1 MADIQ
6 IIDEGNIIEIIQ
18 GRDLTVVLPVQNGI
32 EIEQYKFIQ
41 LADTPKSYEDA
52 AGKTLR
58 VNTEGNAI
66 VFDKTYSSF
75 LDLTDTPRTYEN
87 SAGQIVAVNSSGT
100 GLRFIN
106 YSSGDINIENFTQ
119 LADVPNTYADKANYL
134 VAVNNN
140 ADGLTFITKDDLLP
154 TQANVKPGSY
164 KYPVV
169 VINNKGIITSI
180 KEGSPF
186 EFDPFKENRLL
197 IGDGTT
203 TPAQLS
209 EGRAHQV
216 LGTSIT
222 DTPEWT
228 FLDRL
233 ISPEGKPLLIMD
245 DESEDDSSTLRILNS
260 KEKVILQ
267 PSNKQT
273 IILGNSNDTQISGN
287 LIIPDGSMLQGLG
300 GLKIDPYSGT
310 VGIEGVSA
318 DNYSG
323 RIKDNDFITKNW
335 YEKQQGS
342 VTRVS
347 SMIRTSDIDI
357 TSNTVTFPL
366 PAGCRVMEV
375 NFIMVNQFNN
385 EAALQ
390 ITNNQG
396 DILFNSSDSPYLTED
411 FKVFLNQQS
420 NTSSYKINIKIQN
433 YTYGHGSVFMSYFEG
448 IY

>member
-18 GRDLTVVLPVQNGI
+18 GRDLTVVLPIQNGI

-41 LADTPKSYEDA
+41 LADTPKSYEGT

-66 VFDKTYSSF
+66 IFDKTYSSF

-87 SAGQIVAVNSSGT
+87 SAGQLVAVNSSGT

-106 YSSGDINIENFTQ
+106 YSAGDINIENFTQ
-119 LADVPNTYADKANYL
+119 LADVPNTYDNKANYL

-154 TQANVKPGSY
+154 IQANVKPGSY
-164 KYPVV
+164 KYPLL

-180 KEGSPF
+180 KEGMPF
-186 EFDPFKENRLL
+186 EFDPFEANRLL

-209 EGRAHQV
+209 EGQAHQV
-216 LGTSIT
+216 LSSSIINI
-222 DTPEWT
+222 PEWT

-233 ISPEGKPLLIMD
+233 ISSEGKTLLIMD
-245 DESEDDSSTLRILNS
+245 DESKDNSSTLRILNS
-260 KEKVILQ
+260 KEKVVFQ

-273 IILGNSNDTQISGN
+273 IVLGNNNDTQISGN
-287 LIIPDGSMLQGLG
+287 LIVPDGSMIQGLDG
-300 GLKIDPYSGT
+300 IKIDPYSGT
-310 VGIEGVSA
+310 IGIEGVSA
-318 DNYSG
+318 DNYSS

-335 YEKQQGS
+335 YEKQQDS
-342 VTRVS
+342 TVKVS

-357 TSNTVTFPL
+357 TDNTVTFSL

-375 NFIMVNQFNN
+375 NFIMVTLFNN

-390 ITNNQG
+390 ITNDQG

-411 FKVFLNQQS
+411 FKIFLNQQS

>member
-18 GRDLTVVLPVQNGI
+18 GRDLTVVLPIQNGM

-41 LADTPKSYEDA
+41 LADTPKSYEGT

-66 VFDKTYSSF
+66 IFDKTYSSF

-87 SAGQIVAVNSSGT
+87 SAGQLVAVNSSGT

-106 YSSGDINIENFTQ
+106 YSAGDINIENFTQ
-119 LADVPNTYADKANYL
+119 LADVPNTYDDKANYL

-164 KYPVV
+164 KYPVL
-169 VINNKGIITSI
+169 VINNKGIITSV
-180 KEGSPF
+180 KEGMPF
-186 EFDPFKENRLL
+186 EFDPFEENRLL

-203 TPAQLS
+203 TPAQLP
-209 EGRAHQV
+209 EGQAHQV
-216 LGTSIT
+216 LSTSIIN
-222 DTPEWT
+222 TPEWT

-233 ISPEGKPLLIMD
+233 ISSEGKTLLIMD
-245 DESEDDSSTLRILNS
+245 DESKDNSSTLRILNS
-260 KEKVILQ
+260 KEKVVFQ

-273 IILGNSNDTQISGN
+273 IVLGNNNDTQISGN
-287 LIIPDGSMLQGLG
+287 LIVPDGSMIQGLG
-300 GLKIDPYSGT
+300 GIKIDPYSGT

-318 DNYSG
+318 DNYSS

-335 YEKQQGS
+335 YEKQQDS
-342 VTRVS
+342 TVKVS
-347 SMIRTSDIDI
+347 SLIRTSDIDI
-357 TSNTVTFPL
+357 TNNTVTFSL
-366 PAGCRVMEV
+366 SAGCRVMEV
-375 NFIMVNQFNN
+375 NFIMTTLFNN

-390 ITNNQG
+390 ITNDQD

-411 FKVFLNQQS
+411 FKIFLNQQS
-420 NTSSYKINIKIQN
+420 TTASYKINIKIQN